1 MKPTILV
8 VDDSP
13 TFRRLVRFFLSGLPL
28 EVVEAEDG
36 LRALGY
42 ARVGNVAL
50 VVADLEMPNLDGMGL
65 LRALR
70 ASENEAL
77 RRVPL
82 VLLTMQT
89 DPEVARQALAAG
101 ANKFLSK
108 PVKPDALQQVVRELL
123 GLP

>member
-70 ASENEAL
+70 ASDNEAL

>member
-13 TFRRLVRFFLSGLPL
+13 TFRRLIRFFLSGLPL

-50 VVADLEMPNLDGMGL
+50 VIADLEMPNLDGMGL

>member
-13 TFRRLVRFFLSGLPL
+13 TFRRLVRFFLSGLP
-28 EVVEAEDG
+28 VDVMEAEDG

-101 ANKFLSK
+101 ANRFLSK

-123 GLP
+123 GLS